1 MNRNDRKQIR
11 NIYEVLSVSLEDI
24 KNQLSTLEE
33 MRDEEESKFDNMPE
47 GLQESERGEAIQ
59 EAIDK
64 LSEVVDMLE
73 SVASDLEDA
82 CNELYDL
89 GEN

>member
-24 KNQLSTLEE
+24 KNQQSTLEE

-64 LSEVVDMLE
+64 LGEVVDMLE